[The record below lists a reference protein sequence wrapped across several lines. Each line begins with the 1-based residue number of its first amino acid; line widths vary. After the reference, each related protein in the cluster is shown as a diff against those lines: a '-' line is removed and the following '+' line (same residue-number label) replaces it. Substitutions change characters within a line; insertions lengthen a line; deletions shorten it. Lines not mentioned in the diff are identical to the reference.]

1 MFVPSLSPVMEAK
14 IKEDKAEDMIGYD
27 IVKGL
32 LGMMLLPRLR
42 YILEVCQPQEV
53 VVVKILE
60 ILIRVVRHSL
70 QTANEVI
77 MTSFIYLL
85 ILLLLLLLLLLLQVM
100 KCPRLINLIIEWF
113 LPSTWSNE
121 NG

>member
-14 IKEDKAEDMIGYD
+14 IKEDKAEDVIRYD

-70 QTANEVI
+70 QAANEVI
-77 MTSFIYLL
+77 MTSFIYF
-85 ILLLLLLLLLLLQVM
+85 LLLLLLLLLQVM